1 MDYSFGIDIGGT
13 NTDIGLVDCKGNIV
27 IKRRLSTASYTDS
40 KVYISDLANTVISFF
55 SQLTPKDMLLGV
67 GIGAPNGNY
76 YRGTIEYAPNLPFK
90 GIVYLKNDL
99 ELLFT
104 QVSPP
109 CKLREQKLKV
119 VVTNDANA
127 AAVGEMV
134 YGKAKNVK
142 DFMMITLGTGLG
154 SGIVVDGKLVYG
166 HTGFAGEIGHTIIE
180 SNGRLCNC
188 GRRGCLERYCS
199 ATGIVL
205 TAKEKLHSSTKQ
217 SLLSKL
223 DEQDITSHTIYQ
235 AALQK
240 DSLALECFDFTAKK
254 LALALANAAQIT
266 SPSKIY
272 LFGGL
277 AQSGDL
283 LLKPLREYFQQDLF
297 NIFQSTIDIEISA
310 LEQDNAAVLGAAA
323 LCY

>member
-1 MDYSFGIDIGGT
+1 MDYCFGIDIGGT
-13 NTDIGLVDCKGNIV
+13 NTDIGLVDSKGNIV
-27 IKRRLSTASYTDS
+27 IKRRLSTVSYTDS
-40 KVYISDLANTVISFF
+40 KIYISDLASTVISLS
-55 SQLTPKDMLLGV
+55 SQLTVKDTLLGV

-76 YRGTIEYAPNLPFK
+76 YRGTVEYAPNLPFK
-90 GIVYLKNDL
+90 GIVYLKDDL
-99 ELLFT
+99 ELLLA
-104 QVSPP
+104 QVTLA
-109 CKLREQKLKV
+109 CKVRQSKLKV
-119 VVTNDANA
+119 IVTNDANA

-142 DFMMITLGTGLG
+142 DFMMITLGTGVG
-154 SGIVVDGKLVYG
+154 SGIVVDGKVVYG
-166 HTGFAGEIGHTIIE
+166 YTGFAGEVGHTIIE

-205 TAKEKLHSSTKQ
+205 TAKEKLHSGTKQ
-217 SLLSKL
+217 SLLSKI
-223 DEQDITSHTIYQ
+223 EEKDITSHSIYQ
-235 AALQK
+235 AALQG
-240 DSLALECFDFTAKK
+240 DSLALECFDFTAQK

-283 LLKPLREYFQQDLF
+283 LLKPLRKYFQQDLF
-297 NIFQSTIDIEISA
+297 KIFQSTIDIEISA